1 MRMDVEAILEVLFG
15 LVEHQEDVKIDFKVK
30 EK

>member
-1 MRMDVEAILEVLFG
+1 MNVETILEVLFG
-15 LVEHQEDVKIDFKVK
+15 LVEHQEDVKIDFTVK

>member
-1 MRMDVEAILEVLFG
+1 MNVETILEVLFS
-15 LVEHQEDVKIDFKVK
+15 LVEHQEDVKIDFTVK